1 MAGYG
6 ATTRF
11 ASGCARAR
19 LSYVASSLNRA
30 KPDAHPAVD
39 LFGLHKEPKT
49 IPVGIL
55 IQRLAR
61 FATLFV
67 VDEGAF
73 DQGAHSRRPPGK
85 LAAHSVVSYALG
97 MYRNQHRATKLRA
110 LSDVLEYGGVARN
123 QEAATATLGGLM
135 HHART
140 LQALQDALTGTLPP
154 AMSQGC
160 RVANLNGDTISV
172 LCNHP
177 SLGARLRQMGPSL
190 INAWRQA
197 GFACSALDVRIRPGL
212 PEDKKPAPFQRPPLS
227 AEVAT
232 TLSALENEISDAGL
246 KAALARLRQSA
257 Q

>member
-1 MAGYG
+1 M
-6 ATTRF
+6 
-11 ASGCARAR
+11 
-19 LSYVASSLNRA
+19 
-30 KPDAHPAVD
+30 
-39 LFGLHKEPKT
+39 
-49 IPVGIL
+49 GIL

-73 DQGAHSRRPPGK
+73 DQGAHSLRPPGK
-85 LAAHSVVSYALG
+85 LAAHSVVSYAVG
-97 MYRNQHRATKLRA
+97 MYRNPHRTTKLRA

-135 HHART
+135 QHART
-140 LQALQDALTGTLPP
+140 LQTLQDALAGTLPP
-154 AMSQGC
+154 TMSQGC

-177 SLGARLRQMGPSL
+177 SLGARLRQMAPSL

-197 GFACSALDVRIRPGL
+197 GFACSALDIRIRPGL
-212 PEDKKPAPFQRPPLS
+212 PQDKTPEPFQRAPLS
-227 AEVAT
+227 ERTAKS
-232 TLSALENEISDAGL
+232 LSALENEISDTGL

-257 Q
+257 D